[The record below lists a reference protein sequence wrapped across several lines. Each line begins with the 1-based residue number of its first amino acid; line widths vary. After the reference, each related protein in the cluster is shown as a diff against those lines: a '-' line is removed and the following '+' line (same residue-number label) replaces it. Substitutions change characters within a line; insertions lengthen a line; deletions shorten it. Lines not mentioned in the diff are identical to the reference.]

1 MGIFRAV
8 VLSSSCFMPSRQTEL
23 PQGRSIGP
31 KLVGDDRC
39 WREALTLEQLSHQ
52 LGRCGLIA
60 SGLDQEIQDLTFSN
74 DRTPEIHPPTTNR
87 HKHLI

>member
-1 MGIFRAV
+1 
-8 VLSSSCFMPSRQTEL
+8 MPSRQTEL

-52 LGRCGLIA
+52 VVRCSLVA
-60 SGLDQEIQDLTFSN
+60 PGLDQEIQDLALSI
-74 DRTPEIHPPTTNR
+74 DRTPGIHPPATDR